1 MRDSVPPHLSN
12 TPTIAFKISHILEY
26 SRLEIGLNFF
36 NEKISMYVCIYIYV
50 SPHATDLTKKS
61 GHHLIEYPHISLFA
75 SSVVGVGC
83 GGFVRSSSTCKLEV
97 SSKSY
102 IRF

>member
-1 MRDSVPPHLSN
+1 
-12 TPTIAFKISHILEY
+12 
-26 SRLEIGLNFF
+26 
-36 NEKISMYVCIYIYV
+36 MYVCIYIYV

-102 IRF
+102 IRFWFDFSDKNIYIKEFLLA